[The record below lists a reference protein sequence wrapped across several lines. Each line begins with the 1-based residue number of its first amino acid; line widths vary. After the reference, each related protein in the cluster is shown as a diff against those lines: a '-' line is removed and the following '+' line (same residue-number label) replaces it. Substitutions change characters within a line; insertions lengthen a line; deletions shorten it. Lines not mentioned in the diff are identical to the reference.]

1 MSETHDAFSTQISVT
16 SSGVVS
22 GGHFVGVSNA
32 EYVTSGNW
40 IGVYASKT
48 DSVDGEPIA
57 VTVLGPVKVWADG
70 GTAIAV
76 GDFLAPDASGH
87 AVKQASASTAV
98 AGMALEALASGTAF
112 IEMLVAPS
120 QG

>member
-1 MSETHDAFSTQISVT
+1 MSEAHDAFSTQIHIA
-16 SSGVVS
+16 SSGTIH
-22 GGHFVGVSNA
+22 GGHFVTGAGA
-32 EYVTSGNW
+32 EYVTSGAW
-40 IGVYASKT
+40 LGVLDQVEDSASG
-48 DSVDGEPIA
+48 DIVA

-70 GTAIAV
+70 TSAIAV
-76 GDFLAPDASGH
+76 GDFVAPDASGH

-112 IEMLVAPS
+112 IEILVAPS